1 MNIDATAGYTTARAA
16 QSAARLQRLTNEL
29 ERARDNP
36 LRERVG
42 EFVGQFFYGTL
53 LKQMQQSKLKGKYFH
68 GGRGEEVFQM
78 QLGMEL
84 AMRAGR
90 SPNDPVAGRI
100 YDAFVERH
108 AGLQSASEAEA
119 TRNNKRPGA

>member
-1 MNIDATAGYTTARAA
+1 MNIDATAGYTTARVA
-16 QSAARLQRLTNEL
+16 QSDARLQRLTNEV
-29 ERARDNP
+29 ERT
-36 LRERVG
+36 REHPVREKVG

-108 AGLQSASEAEA
+108 ADLQSGSEAEA
-119 TRNNKRPGA
+119 TQNDKRPDA